1 MVAKSEIVKDPIH
14 GYIRIYAHEL
24 KIVDTPVFQRLR
36 RIKQNTGAD
45 FVYPGAVHSRFSHSL
60 GVMHIAGI
68 FTKWLLDQADGIN
81 EATKSYYYFLMR
93 LWGLTHDIGQGPF
106 SHLFDETILSS
117 LQTDHEKLGADVLRK
132 SETLPTKLR
141 TESGHTITMRSLA
154 KLLEVKT
161 QEDWPLDENIGRS
174 DVNEKAL
181 FYIGHGAFS
190 ADLIDY
196 VLRDSYFTGAGYGN
210 IDWQRLVYSSVP
222 KNDMICLDIKAEEA
236 FDSLILARLFLFSTV
251 YYHRTTRAALRI
263 MKYFLEEA
271 ALRIDFKDLVDDLSK
286 YESLDE
292 DSLLY
297 NPALAES
304 EQRNR
309 LIKRQIP
316 YGRVKQ
322 VALGIEDLE
331 TSGFLE
337 EEVLTQATRARL
349 PPELQ
354 GLPPEAFFV
363 DTPKIAVNPLL
374 GEDYIHIYDPE
385 RRSPIYPREVKKAR
399 WGTLTNEMCII
410 RLYIH
415 DDYKQDANAII
426 NAFPQGRRGRATFF

>member
-1 MVAKSEIVKDPIH
+1 MVAKSEIIKDPVH
-14 GYIRIYAHEL
+14 GYIRVYAHEL
-24 KIVDTPVFQRLR
+24 KIIDTPAFQRLR

-60 GVMHIAGI
+60 GVMHIAGV
-68 FTKWLLDQADGIN
+68 FTKWILDQAEGID

-117 LQTDHEKLGADVLRK
+117 LGTDHEKQGAELLRN
-132 SETLPTKLR
+132 SETLPRRLR
-141 TESGHTITMRSLA
+141 IASGHTITMRSIA
-154 KLLEVKT
+154 DLLEVKT
-161 QEDWPLDENIGRS
+161 IEDWPLDENIGRS

-181 FYIGHGAFS
+181 FYVGHGAFS
-190 ADLIDY
+190 ADLMDY

-210 IDWQRLVYSSVP
+210 IDWHRLVYSSIP
-222 KNDMICLDIKAEEA
+222 KNDKICLDVKAEEA

-251 YYHRTTRAALRI
+251 YYHRTTRAVLRV
-263 MKYFLEEA
+263 MKYFLEDA
-271 ALRIDFKDLVDDLSK
+271 ASHIDFQDFVDDLSK

-292 DSLLY
+292 ESLLH
-297 NPALAES
+297 NPALTEC
-304 EQRNR
+304 EHRNR

-316 YGRVKQ
+316 YGTIKQ
-322 VALGIEDLE
+322 VALRIEDLD

-349 PPELQ
+349 PPTLQ
-354 GLPPEAFFV
+354 DLSSKAFFV
-363 DTPKIAVNPLL
+363 DTPKIAANPLL
-374 GEDYIHIYDPE
+374 GEDYIHMFDRE
-385 RRSPIYPREVKKAR
+385 RRNPIYSREVKKAR

-410 RLYIH
+410 RLYVH
-415 DDYKQDANAII
+415 DDYKQHASAII
-426 NAFPQGRRGRATFF
+426 NAFPQRGRGQTTFF